1 MPDPV
6 QINVDHASDD
16 ENVPEVS
23 TATSG
28 AGGKKPRPRSLSVTV
43 SQAPDDRT
51 SNRDTGFPG
60 RSSAGHGHT
69 QPTMI
74 INTTARPN
82 RERSLS
88 ATVREDGRVSPRGSR
103 ANSTANSPSGSPL
116 PSPGHSPRLHP
127 VVLVQRGSNE
137 GNTVESSSG
146 GLLSPGLHKTSSRG
160 NTSPKGSRRGSEA
173 EEYRG

>member
-16 ENVPEVS
+16 ENVPEAS

-28 AGGKKPRPRSLSVTV
+28 VERKKRPSPSSSVMV
-43 SQAPDDRT
+43 SQAPDDRAG
-51 SNRDTGFPG
+51 NRYTGSPG
-60 RSSAGHGHT
+60 QSTAGDEQSRT
-69 QPTMI
+69 IT
-74 INTTARPN
+74 INTART

-116 PSPGHSPRLHP
+116 PSPCLKP
-127 VVLVQRGSNE
+127 VVVQGGSND
-137 GNTVESSSG
+137 GHVGDSSTG
-146 GLLSPGLHKTSSRG
+146 FLSPGLLRANSNSDKIV
-160 NTSPKGSRRGSEA
+160 TSPTHSRRGSGSSDRAPQEFHD
-173 EEYRG
+173 